1 MQKRSIFHFTSIT
14 HRLIFGCLV
23 AAIAIYGLSY
33 WQARQIIQRIVGGWI
48 LNLAQSDINNVAKK
62 IESKLL
68 RIELNTLLLLPSI
81 QNFNFERENIPL
93 LNNFVKEQ
101 SEVKA
106 IAVLEITDREIITT
120 KWYSQAK
127 LAFSAQQ
134 RQIAINDCSILTARN
149 NFNSPFWTK
158 PYLLDRKLNS
168 WEITYCFPLNIVE
181 KKTNLA
187 SNQLLAISVS
197 LDWLLPLI
205 ESELTVERVTQLQ
218 KINYLEL
225 GKPFVISHSSQQ
237 FIISPEQLPQEHT
250 LIQAHV
256 FPGNLLVGIV
266 FREQKLAQLEQQYL
280 WIAIA
285 SMVKDMLLMCAVIA
299 LISQR
304 TIRPLRALNFS
315 TQEIAKGNLDTNL
328 PPVNSHDEVGRLT
341 QSFRQMQDS
350 LQLYIRNLQETTAA
364 KQKLESELSIAAQI
378 QRTLIPKISADSQS
392 HLPYEIS
399 AFLKPA
405 RIVGGDLYDFFL
417 LNSDRLCLIIGDVA
431 DKGFPAALLM
441 ARTVTLIRTLIS
453 PFSNPSDILTV
464 VNRELCAEN
473 EECLFVTLFCGVLE
487 LQSGNFI
494 YASGGHDAPLLI
506 REQQA
511 AFLDLE
517 TAPPLGLYED
527 AEFPQNECLLLR
539 HDLILFY
546 TDGITEAMNSE
557 GEIFSQER
565 LIEIVNSPS
574 LVNPARV
581 IRTIQHFCQQ
591 FVGNAA
597 QSDDITLLAVQY
609 LPLSPFFQMANI
621 MEWNLSINS
630 ELTELAEVK
639 QHLSKILQAAN
650 LTVELIEDVQL
661 IVEEVLVNIIQYG
674 YENCTQGNIDLAI
687 EMNLDQLILTF
698 KDNAKPFNPLTE
710 ISSPDLTMN
719 DEQRS
724 LGGLGFFLVQELAEQ
739 VNYFYQNAQNIL
751 TVTLAIAKT
760 V

>member
-1 MQKRSIFHFTSIT
+1 MSRFCRTSSRIFCPI
-14 HRLIFGCLV
+14 IFGCLV

-48 LNLAQSDINNVAKK
+48 LDLAQSDINNVAKK

-68 RIELNTLLLLPSI
+68 RIELNTLLLFPSI
-81 QNFNFERENIPL
+81 QDFNFERENIPL

-120 KWYSQAK
+120 K
-127 LAFSAQQ
+127 
-134 RQIAINDCSILTARN
+134 
-149 NFNSPFWTK
+149 
-158 PYLLDRKLNS
+158 
-168 WEITYCFPLNIVE
+168 
-181 KKTNLA
+181 
-187 SNQLLAISVS
+187 
-197 LDWLLPLI
+197 
-205 ESELTVERVTQLQ
+205 
-218 KINYLEL
+218 
-225 GKPFVISHSSQQ
+225 
-237 FIISPEQLPQEHT
+237 
-250 LIQAHV
+250 
-256 FPGNLLVGIV
+256 
-266 FREQKLAQLEQQYL
+266 
-280 WIAIA
+280 
-285 SMVKDMLLMCAVIA
+285 
-299 LISQR
+299 
-304 TIRPLRALNFS
+304 
-315 TQEIAKGNLDTNL
+315 
-328 PPVNSHDEVGRLT
+328 
-341 QSFRQMQDS
+341 
-350 LQLYIRNLQETTAA
+350 
-364 KQKLESELSIAAQI
+364 
-378 QRTLIPKISADSQS
+378 
-392 HLPYEIS
+392 
-399 AFLKPA
+399 
-405 RIVGGDLYDFFL
+405 
-417 LNSDRLCLIIGDVA
+417 
-431 DKGFPAALLM
+431 
-441 ARTVTLIRTLIS
+441 
-453 PFSNPSDILTV
+453 
-464 VNRELCAEN
+464 
-473 EECLFVTLFCGVLE
+473 
-487 LQSGNFI
+487 
-494 YASGGHDAPLLI
+494 
-506 REQQA
+506 
-511 AFLDLE
+511 
-517 TAPPLGLYED
+517 
-527 AEFPQNECLLLR
+527 
-539 HDLILFY
+539 
-546 TDGITEAMNSE
+546 
-557 GEIFSQER
+557 ER

-674 YENCTQGNIDLAI
+674 YKNCTQGNIDLAI
-687 EMNLDQLILTF
+687 EMNLEQLILTF